1 MSRAGRPSR
10 GWVVLRGLIAL
21 VGILLILVGLPTALV
36 VLGGNPLPSD
46 VPTVDE
52 VLRALTRPDDGTLLI
67 GVITVVGWLV
77 WATLALSFLV
87 EIPAAIRGVPAPRLP
102 GLSWQQGRAAA
113 MTGAVMAM
121 LAVGAAGA
129 APASAAPDQSPATA
143 ASPSV
148 AQQVSADT
156 SALLAGHVGIDTASS
171 DPGAN
176 DTSGTGSDS
185 AGTGGAAGQFV
196 TVRSGDTLWEIAE
209 EELGEGQRYT
219 EIAEG
224 SSGLT
229 QPDGARLVSP
239 DEIRPGWRVSVPVAD
254 AAISTPGATTS
265 TSSEHAAPPQ
275 DATSTFA
282 DDAGSDRADSTSD
295 AVDTAS
301 ADHGDS
307 AQHDAV
313 AEALD
318 DELGHAGGAPTT
330 GAEPST
336 SAADTV
342 PSGSSAT
349 TRSTTS
355 SPVSGESADGESRVT
370 VEDEH
375 GPSAAGG
382 LGLLAGAGVLAL
394 VEAARRRQRRS
405 RRPGWRVVLPSDA
418 AQRTES
424 WLRAAADPAGHADL
438 DAALS
443 DLAARC
449 SPGRLPSLRAA
460 RLGDADI
467 EVYVVEEHL
476 ELPGPWVAAGGG
488 TWVLDRN
495 LVTTAH
501 GHRPTPWPSLVM
513 IGEDEGGARIFVN
526 LDEIGAL
533 ELAGDREEAHAVL
546 TALAVDL
553 ATSDRPGRVT
563 VIGALAELVE
573 AVADPRLTHS
583 AAPAEVLARLEQDTG
598 EPSVPEVLLVAAPLR
613 PEEVQRLRGLLAR
626 AGRGRLSV
634 VSTTRG
640 VADWSLVVE
649 RRREGLAA
657 VLAPVGL
664 SLRPAAVSPP
674 GYDELIE
681 LIRSASRG
689 HVPGPAWTAGQDV
702 DPLTLD
708 TVPRRRVVRTPRAD
722 DATTR
727 ISRLT
732 GQDSVQV
739 RVLGAVQVTA
749 PGTAPRDEAAA
760 TELAGLLALHP
771 GSDLGGL
778 AAALGRTPDTVAT
791 TLRDVDAWCARSG
804 RSGLLRAGGQFSLDG
819 ALVDW
824 QQLRSLISPAVA
836 TADSADVRAALTL
849 VTGPPLDETEPGRYH
864 WAAADRA
871 EISAAVA
878 DIAHE
883 LAQRCLREGDPD
895 GAQWAARKGLLADPL
910 SETLWRDALHASW
923 QSEHGEESRRTVER
937 ARRVL
942 GDDGALEEE
951 TTFVLDRLGS
961 GVPRAHRA

>member
-1 MSRAGRPSR
+1 M
-10 GWVVLRGLIAL
+10 VLRGLIAL

-36 VLGGNPLPSD
+36 VLGGNPLPSE

-156 SALLAGHVGIDTASS
+156 SALLAGHAGIDTASS
-171 DPGAN
+171 DTSSSDNGSSS
-176 DTSGTGSDS
+176 DTGTDS
-185 AGTGGAAGQFV
+185 TGTGGAAGQFV

-209 EELGEGQRYT
+209 DELGEGQRYT

-239 DEIRPGWRVSVPVAD
+239 DEIRPGWRLSVPVAD
-254 AAISTPGATTS
+254 AAISTPEAR
-265 TSSEHAAPPQ
+265 
-275 DATSTFA
+275 
-282 DDAGSDRADSTSD
+282 SDHADSDPDT
-295 AVDTAS
+295 VDTTS

-307 AQHDAV
+307 AQRDAV

-342 PSGSSAT
+342 PSGSSA
-349 TRSTTS
+349 TTS

-443 DLAARC
+443 DLAVRC

-553 ATSDRPGRVT
+553 AVSDRPGRVT

-573 AVADPRLTHS
+573 AVGDPRLTHS

-598 EPSVPEVLLVAAPLR
+598 MPTVPEVLLVAAPLR
-613 PEEVQRLRGLLAR
+613 PEELQRLRGLLAR
-626 AGRGRLSV
+626 AGQGRLSV
-634 VSTTRG
+634 VTTTRG
-640 VADWSLVVE
+640 VADWSLAVE

-681 LIRSASRG
+681 LIRSASQS
-689 HVPGPAWTAGQDV
+689 HVPGPAWTVGQDV
-702 DPLTLD
+702 DQLTLD

-727 ISRLT
+727 ISRLA
-732 GQDSVQV
+732 GQGSVQV
-739 RVLGAVQVTA
+739 RVLGAVEVTA
-749 PGTAPRDEAAA
+749 PGTRPRDEATA

-778 AAALGRTPDTVAT
+778 AAALGCTPDTVAA

-824 QQLRSLISPAVA
+824 QQLRSLIGPAVA

-849 VTGPPLDETEPGRYH
+849 VTGPPLDEPDPGRYQ

-923 QSEHGEESRRTVER
+923 QGEHGEESRRTVAR